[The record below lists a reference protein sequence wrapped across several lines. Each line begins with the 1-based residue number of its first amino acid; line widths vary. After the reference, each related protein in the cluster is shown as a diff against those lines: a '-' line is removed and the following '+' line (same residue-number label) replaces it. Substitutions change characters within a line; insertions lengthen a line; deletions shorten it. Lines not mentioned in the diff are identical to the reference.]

1 MNIDRALIESDLDS
15 LKLIQR
21 GKVRDLY
28 EIDENKILI
37 VQTDRVLHL
46 TKFSQMAL
54 QIKEFFL
61 QKFHLFG
68 LGSSII
74 IVHTMLRKVLK
85 VT

>member
-46 TKFSQMAL
+46 TKFS
-54 QIKEFFL
+54 KWHC
-61 QKFHLFG
+61 K
-68 LGSSII
+68 
-74 IVHTMLRKVLK
+74 
-85 VT
+85 